1 MARKQPD
8 IRRDQGKTG
17 EDTTG
22 TATGARG
29 QPPGGEKD
37 ARGLTVDG
45 TGFGAEAEEDAGQAG
60 GAHPRPTAPHPDPK
74 GD

>member
-8 IRRDQGKTG
+8 IRRDQGSTG

-22 TATGARG
+22 TATGAQG
-29 QPPGGEKD
+29 QPVGGVKD

-45 TGFGAEAEEDAGQAG
+45 TGFGEDQDETNPGDARKGPWAV
-60 GAHPRPTAPHPDPK
+60 HPDPK

>member
-8 IRRDQGKTG
+8 IRRDQGSTG

-22 TATGARG
+22 TATGAKG
-29 QPPGGEKD
+29 QPIGGKKD

-45 TGFGAEAEEDAGQAG
+45 TGFGEEADTPNPGDAREGPWAV
-60 GAHPRPTAPHPDPK
+60 HPDPK

>member
-8 IRRDQGKTG
+8 IRRDQGKNG

-29 QPPGGEKD
+29 QPTGGVKD

-45 TGFGAEAEEDAGQAG
+45 TGFGEEEEGGTPSDAREGPWAV
-60 GAHPRPTAPHPDPK
+60 HPDPK

>member
-1 MARKQPD
+1 MAIKQPN

-17 EDTTG
+17 DDTTG
-22 TATGARG
+22 TATGGRG
-29 QPPGGEKD
+29 QPPGGKKD

-45 TGFGAEAEEDAGQAG
+45 TGFGEEPEGGKPTDAGSDPWAV
-60 GAHPRPTAPHPDPK
+60 HLEPK

>member
-29 QPPGGEKD
+29 QPVGGEKD

-45 TGFGAEAEEDAGQAG
+45 TGFGEEPEGGEPTDARQGPWAD
-60 GAHPRPTAPHPDPK
+60 HPDPK

>member
-8 IRRDQGKTG
+8 IRRDQGTNG

-22 TATGARG
+22 TATGAKG
-29 QPPGGEKD
+29 QPPGGVKD

-45 TGFGAEAEEDAGQAG
+45 TGFGEEQDEPNPGDAREGPWAV
-60 GAHPRPTAPHPDPK
+60 HPDPK